1 MSSTRA
7 AVNFIIFCV
16 SDLEASFKYFTETL
30 GFEADLTQNSPVF
43 RGFASREGTTPFGLF
58 LASEAAIP
66 GSPQPGS
73 VRIYFETDKLEEM
86 RDELV
91 AKGAEP
97 AAIEVQP
104 FGSIFHIPAPDGLL
118 VTMLRPPAQ

>member
-58 LASEAAIP
+58 LGILSIIR
-66 GSPQPGS
+66 GSNKHKIIIDTLCILK
-73 VRIYFETDKLEEM
+73 V
-86 RDELV
+86 
-91 AKGAEP
+91 
-97 AAIEVQP
+97 
-104 FGSIFHIPAPDGLL
+104 
-118 VTMLRPPAQ
+118 